1 MKLATRTLALA
12 LALVSGTSA
21 FAQTGDL
28 KIRFEYGGDAVTPA
42 ALDVKSDPFCGTQG
56 LVNERLL
63 VNPTNKGLANIIVYV
78 YTGKRGGSK
87 LPEYEPSNNTLELAN
102 LKCRFEPHV
111 VIMQTGDTLKVTNP
125 DPVGHN
131 ANIGFFKN
139 DAVNFLLPPMAEKS
153 IVLKEAEP
161 APIPAQCNIHPW
173 MISNVLVLEHP
184 FAAKS
189 DENGDLTIKGLPAG
203 DKLIFRVWSEAG
215 TIEKVNVAGKEE
227 EWKSQRFEV
236 EIKPGMNDMGT
247 VVIPASALSA
257 N

>member
-28 KIRFEYGGDAVTPA
+28 KIRFAYDGDAVTPA

-63 VNPTNKGLANIIVYV
+63 VNPTNKGVANIIVYV

-87 LPEYEPSNNTLELAN
+87 LPDFEPSNNTHELAN

-203 DKLIFRVWSEAG
+203 GKLIFRVWSEAG
-215 TIEKVNVAGKEE
+215 TIGKVSVAGKEE

-247 VVIPASALSA
+247 VVIPAAALSA